1 MRNNGKQT
9 IKAKKPSPNP
19 ADPAILPVEPDLPET
34 DQDHG
39 EGSYSGTRDYHH
51 SLKAYLETANVEKD
65 ARDAAPDDAREARE
79 LEQAEQKGRR
89 PGIKTQRSSKSK

>member
-1 MRNNGKQT
+1 MRNGKQS

-19 ADPAILPVEPDLPET
+19 AILPIVPDVPET

-39 EGSYSGTRDYHH
+39 EGSYSGTRDYQH
-51 SLKAYLETANVEKD
+51 SLKTYLETANVASD
-65 ARDAAPDDAREARE
+65 ARAAAPDDAREARE

-89 PGIKTQRSSKSK
+89 PGIKTRREFRDK